1 MFDLQKT
8 SLMVVLSSCFLERT
22 FTNSCHQ
29 LDLLIRF
36 SFSFQ
41 RYEVITTLAVV
52 INFIVLVW
60 LIGEGLTKVLAVL
73 AYQSTR
79 ALAAVAVSFHIMWAA
94 FFSFFFY
101 NNF

>member
-8 SLMVVLSSCFLERT
+8 SLMVVLSSCFLKRT
-22 FTNSCHQ
+22 FTNLCHQ

-52 INFIVLVW
+52 IYSFVVVDW
-60 LIGEGLTKVLAVL
+60 RRPYQSTGSL

-79 ALAAVAVSFHIMWAA
+79 ALAAVALSFHIMFAA
-94 FFSFFFY
+94 GDY
-101 NNF
+101 LEI